1 MILYMYTSRHV
12 YTLDLEWHKQVVC
25 PYKSINPVHCQQHAT
40 RAFAEWNVLPICI

>member
-25 PYKSINPVHCQQHAT
+25 PYKSINPVQSQQHAT
-40 RAFAEWNVLPICI
+40 RVLQNAMSYQLIL